1 MELQRYQLFV
11 TQIFLCLPIHI
22 PNYLHFH
29 SLKLWRRNR
38 GSKDF
43 RWHPHKNFD
52 IIKTGR
58 AGSPIC
64 MIFYSTKLTDSERSS
79 HIQEFFRES
88 FPMFS
93 SCEAP
98 MIPAFLLFK
107 YFHSL
112 VFSGKFPRL
121 HSLKLCKEIA
131 TQRIFGDILFLF
143 IANRVSQYLLI
154 EKNYISN
161 NIHPP

>member
-1 MELQRYQLFV
+1 
-11 TQIFLCLPIHI
+11 
-22 PNYLHFH
+22 
-29 SLKLWRRNR
+29 
-38 GSKDF
+38 
-43 RWHPHKNFD
+43 
-52 IIKTGR
+52 
-58 AGSPIC
+58 

-98 MIPAFLLFK
+98 KIPAFLLFK

-131 TQRIFGDILFLF
+131 TRRIFGGILTKILDIIKDRMVWLPICMIFYSTKLTDSKIIPHIQEFFWESFLHLF
-143 IANRVSQYLLI
+143 ISSCRAPKIPAFCYSNLLMPSCS
-154 EKNYISN
+154 YT
-161 NIHPP
+161 